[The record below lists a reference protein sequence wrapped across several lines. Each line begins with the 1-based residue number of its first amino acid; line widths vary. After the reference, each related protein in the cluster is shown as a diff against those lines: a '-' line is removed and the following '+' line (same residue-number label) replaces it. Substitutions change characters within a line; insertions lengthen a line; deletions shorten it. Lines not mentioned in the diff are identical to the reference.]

1 MPESTVSTSSEVKM
15 RNKNTLPDREKD
27 FFARLVP
34 AKFRNASLESCD
46 KQPKSFIQY
55 GRNWGRNPESLI
67 LMGSPGRGKTYYAFA
82 MIREAMRNNPHLWP
96 RCFTSHQLDAT
107 LLAAIKSDEGDAW
120 CLNNISNEPLLF
132 IDDFGRETR
141 SERISR
147 QYFELINNRY
157 ANNFPTIISTNLTIE
172 MVGSNINEAI
182 ASRFQEWQT
191 IEFSGPD
198 LRVQNKIS

>member
-1 MPESTVSTSSEVKM
+1 MHNRHAP
-15 RNKNTLPDREKD
+15 PDHEKD
-27 FFARLVP
+27 FFARCVP
-34 AKFRNASLESCD
+34 EKFREASLESCD
-46 KQPKSFIQY
+46 KHPKSFIDY
-55 GRNWGRNPESLI
+55 SKEWAKSPKSVI
-67 LMGSPGRGKTYYAFA
+67 LMGPPGRGKTYFAFA
-82 MIREAMRNNPHLWP
+82 MIREAMRHNRRFWP
-96 RCFTSHQLDAT
+96 KYLTSHQLDSK
-107 LLAAIKSDEGDAW
+107 LLAAIKSDEGDSW
-120 CLNNISNEPLLF
+120 CLNDISNEFLLF

-157 ANNFPTIISTNLTIE
+157 ANNLPTIISTNLTIE

-191 IEFSGPD
+191 IEFSGSD